1 MVIGCGCCTCDS
13 FLQPQLLSLC
23 GGTLLSPRGPPRPP
37 AFTPN
42 PVSRRRHGLFKGE
55 EGTAGNHPSARFPGG
70 KRRERAQSDGAERSW
85 AGGGPLTLRLAPT
98 LRAHTMVWL
107 LAVVAGRGA
116 AGLRLRLGRL
126 LVSPLGAAAPRPRAS
141 RSRSG
146 LARGTLR
153 EAFSEPGA
161 AGAALAAAAA
171 APRPPGETLA
181 CPRRAGPLRSL
192 PPQKSVCAPGPSP
205 SLRRLRRGL
214 HIPAPRFPLPR
225 PSLLR
230 DARERQHLVLPCIRC
245 LGTEPRK
252 GKKEVS
258 MYYWFPQHP
267 REDPKKTEKALPD
280 ASTGDESKQSKHQQL
295 RKVFK
300 EYGPVA
306 VCLHIG
312 ISLISLGIFYLVVSS
327 GVDITSFLYKLGF
340 AESLYNSKVVAGTS
354 TFVMAYAVHK
364 LFAPVRISITLF
376 SLPLVVRYFRKMGF
390 FKAPGSKP

>member
-85 AGGGPLTLRLAPT
+85 AGGGPLTLRLALT

-107 LAVVAGRGA
+107 LAVLGTGGGRSSIG
-116 AGLRLRLGRL
+116 GG
-126 LVSPLGAAAPRPRAS
+126 
-141 RSRSG
+141 SG
-146 LARGTLR
+146 
-153 EAFSEPGA
+153 S
-161 AGAALAAAAA
+161 
-171 APRPPGETLA
+171 PPG
-181 CPRRAGPLRSL
+181 
-192 PPQKSVCAPGPSP
+192 PQ
-205 SLRRLRRGL
+205 
-214 HIPAPRFPLPR
+214 
-225 PSLLR
+225 
-230 DARERQHLVLPCIRC
+230 
-245 LGTEPRK
+245 
-252 GKKEVS
+252 
-258 MYYWFPQHP
+258 
-267 REDPKKTEKALPD
+267 DPKKTEKALPD

>member
-1 MVIGCGCCTCDS
+1 
-13 FLQPQLLSLC
+13 
-23 GGTLLSPRGPPRPP
+23 
-37 AFTPN
+37 
-42 PVSRRRHGLFKGE
+42 
-55 EGTAGNHPSARFPGG
+55 
-70 KRRERAQSDGAERSW
+70 
-85 AGGGPLTLRLAPT
+85 
-98 LRAHTMVWL
+98 MVWL

-126 LVSPLGAAAPRPRAS
+126 LVSPLGAAAP
-141 RSRSG
+141 
-146 LARGTLR
+146 
-153 EAFSEPGA
+153 
-161 AGAALAAAAA
+161 
-171 APRPPGETLA
+171 
-181 CPRRAGPLRSL
+181 
-192 PPQKSVCAPGPSP
+192 
-205 SLRRLRRGL
+205 
-214 HIPAPRFPLPR
+214 PAPRFPLPLGPSPGHAQR
-225 PSLLR
+225 SLL
-230 DARERQHLVLPCIRC
+230 
-245 LGTEPRK
+245 GTGGGRSSIGGGSGSPP
-252 GKKEVS
+252 G
-258 MYYWFPQHP
+258 PQ
-267 REDPKKTEKALPD
+267 DPKKTEKALPD

-300 EYGPVA
+300 EYGAVA